1 MLLRHRRT
9 PRPTVRSPEEEFEQL
24 EDIDPSNFDDSANID
39 NEWWPLKPGTQLIYE
54 GEPH

>member
-1 MLLRHRRT
+1 MLLRRR
-9 PRPTVRSPEEEFEQL
+9 RSAADGEISAEEEFEQL

>member
-1 MLLRHRRT
+1 MLLKHRRT

-24 EDIDPSNFDDSANID
+24 EDIDPSNFDDSTNID